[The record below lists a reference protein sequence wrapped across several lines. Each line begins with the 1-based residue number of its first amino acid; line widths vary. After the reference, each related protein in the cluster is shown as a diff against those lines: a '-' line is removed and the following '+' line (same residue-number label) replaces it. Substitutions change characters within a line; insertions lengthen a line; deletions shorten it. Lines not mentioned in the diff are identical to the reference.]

1 MNLLIIHQKL
11 KLNAL
16 NLNKSEQSVVQGEW
30 MHETAGRESGADEPL
45 DVSLESFTKTA
56 LQGRFEGDV
65 E

>member
-1 MNLLIIHQKL
+1 
-11 KLNAL
+11 
-16 NLNKSEQSVVQGEW
+16 

-56 LQGRFEGDV
+56 LQERFEGDV